1 MESKPTKVSFNDTDT
16 AYAHYS
22 NQRLKKVYGVFQL
35 IGNSLLTRVGT
46 TLTQIALAVRFP
58 IKPFVKPII
67 FDQFCGGES
76 LKECLP
82 AINLLQQRK
91 VDVSLNYGVEI
102 KNAEKDFERTL
113 CKAKGAIEFAS
124 RKQNVKVVCV
134 KVSSIG
140 YFNVLEKRQAGK
152 ALSKSQEKAYD
163 RMVHRMHEICA
174 YACEHHVEVY
184 WDAEESWVQDEI
196 DALVDMFMAEFNTER
211 AIVFNTFQL
220 YRWDKL
226 DYLRNSIELA
236 KEKGYML
243 GAKLVRGAY
252 IEKENEWAIE
262 NGVKSVIHDG
272 KLPVDKDYN
281 EGIQLCLQNI
291 NHVSVCIA
299 SHNEDSNI
307 IATELMEDLS
317 IPANHPNVTFS
328 QLYGMGDFITFNLA
342 AKGYNAS
349 KYLPYGPVRE
359 VIPYLIRRAQE
370 NSSVDGQTSREL
382 TMLEREIKR
391 RGI

>member
-1 MESKPTKVSFNDTDT
+1 MESQPTKVSFNDTET

-22 NQRLKKVYGVFQL
+22 NHKLKKVFGVFQL
-35 IGNSLLTRVGT
+35 IGNNLITSVGT
-46 TLTQIALAVRFP
+46 TLTKIALAVRFP

-67 FDQFCGGES
+67 FDQFCGGEN
-76 LKECLP
+76 LKECIP

-102 KNAEKDFERTL
+102 KNSEKDFERTL

-124 RKQNVKVVCV
+124 RKHNVKVVCV

-140 YFNVLEKRQAGK
+140 YFSILEKRQAGK
-152 ALSKSQEKAYD
+152 ELSKSQEKAYD

-174 YACEHHVEVY
+174 YAHEHGVEVY

-196 DALVDMFMAEFNTER
+196 DALVDMFMVEFNTQK

-226 DYLRNSIELA
+226 AYLQSSIELA
-236 KEKGYML
+236 KEKGYIL

-252 IEKENEWAIE
+252 IEKENDWAE
-262 NGVKSVIHDG
+262 DHGVKSVIHDG

-307 IATELMEDLS
+307 IATELMDNLG
-317 IPANHPNVTFS
+317 IPENHPHVTFS

-342 AKGYNAS
+342 DKGYNAC

-359 VIPYLIRRAQE
+359 VVPYLIRRAQE

-382 TMLEREIKR
+382 TMLKKEINR